1 MCRLV
6 QRAILADDEEA
17 LERLMPYIKCLNAFI
32 LDEKGLLA
40 RKTVT
45 HRTSRMTKAQADSIQ
60 VGDKYRLG
68 MYVATATRRS
78 AVDELREWQ
87 EGEMGGRELK
97 YTWVFTIPKGCR
109 QATKISSVSHYA
121 KEHEVLLV
129 PFSAIL
135 VTGKTLDRD
144 SGMVEISADV
154 LEDSN
159 VLEDSPLDLPTAPA

>member
-60 VGDKYRLG
+60 VGSTVRSNGPIQTKTPYTTSRTLSRPSE
-68 MYVATATRRS
+68 ATRVWQSGIEIRGS
-78 AVDELREWQ
+78 CLRRYHLKNREVSPRAS
-87 EGEMGGRELK
+87 GGTL
-97 YTWVFTIPKGCR
+97 TPTNSIGCSNTCHR
-109 QATKISSVSHYA
+109 H
-121 KEHEVLLV
+121 
-129 PFSAIL
+129 
-135 VTGKTLDRD
+135 KT
-144 SGMVEISADV
+144 
-154 LEDSN
+154 
-159 VLEDSPLDLPTAPA
+159 